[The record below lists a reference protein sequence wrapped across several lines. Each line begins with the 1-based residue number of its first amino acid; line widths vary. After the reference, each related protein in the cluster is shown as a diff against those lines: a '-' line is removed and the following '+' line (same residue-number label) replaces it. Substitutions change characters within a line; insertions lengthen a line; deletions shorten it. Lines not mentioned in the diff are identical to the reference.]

1 MGDAGTRT
9 GAEREGH
16 PEAAAGP
23 EHEPRAATAGR
34 EVRDTRALVRA
45 TALRLFRER
54 GYAATTMRLVAQ
66 EAGVA
71 TGNAYYHFASKD
83 HLVQELYL
91 DVTQDHARRAAAVL
105 AAGGDLP
112 TRLRGVLHAGLD
124 AFAGYHAFG
133 TEFVTV
139 AIRPTS
145 ASSPFSASSRGAR
158 ETSEEVFR
166 QVVAGAVPAVP
177 RHLRD
182 DLPELL
188 WLAQLGVTLFWVHDG
203 SPGQRRTRALVDG
216 AAPLV
221 GRLVSLAR
229 LPVARR
235 VTDDLLRLVRDAM
248 RVDDEAGEGVTGRS
262 AAGPDAAGTDVACD
276 DTTAASVDPTAGG
289 TDTAARD
296 VDGAP
301 GPVQRTRGRS
311 ADAADRARK
320 DDA

>member
-1 MGDAGTRT
+1 MEDRDTR
-9 GAEREGH
+9 RDD
-16 PEAAAGP
+16 
-23 EHEPRAATAGR
+23 GR

-91 DVTQDHARRAAAVL
+91 DVTQDHARRSASVL
-105 AAGGDLP
+105 AAGGDLA

-124 AFAGYHAFG
+124 AFDGYHAFG

-145 ASSPFSASSRGAR
+145 AASPFSAASGGAR
-158 ETSEEVFR
+158 ATSEQVFR
-166 QVVAGAVPAVP
+166 EVVEGAAPAVP
-177 RHLRD
+177 RHLRA

-235 VTDDLLRLVRDAM
+235 VTDDLLRLVREAM
-248 RVDDEAGEGVTGRS
+248 RPDDEGEGAAAAGGDGGTAGRAARGEGVAPGVDGDRVDDGPAGDGSGRRAGE
-262 AAGPDAAGTDVACD
+262 DA
-276 DTTAASVDPTAGG
+276 
-289 TDTAARD
+289 
-296 VDGAP
+296 
-301 GPVQRTRGRS
+301 
-311 ADAADRARK
+311 
-320 DDA
+320 

>member
-1 MGDAGTRT
+1 MTEVDGRSDDG
-9 GAEREGH
+9 RE
-16 PEAAAGP
+16 
-23 EHEPRAATAGR
+23 R

-91 DVTQDHARRAAAVL
+91 DVTQDHARRAATVL

-124 AFAGYHAFG
+124 AFAEYHAFG

-145 ASSPFSASSRGAR
+145 AASPFSGASRGAR
-158 ETSEEVFR
+158 EASEEVFR
-166 QVVAGAVPAVP
+166 QVVEGAAPAVP
-177 RHLRD
+177 RHLRA

-203 SPGQRRTRALVDG
+203 KPRE
-216 AAPLV
+216 
-221 GRLVSLAR
+221 
-229 LPVARR
+229 
-235 VTDDLLRLVRDAM
+235 AM
-248 RVDDEAGEGVTGRS
+248 RVDHVEDGEGA
-262 AAGPDAAGTDVACD
+262 AAGPAPDRADERPRGDGSEHAAGTDA
-276 DTTAASVDPTAGG
+276 
-289 TDTAARD
+289 
-296 VDGAP
+296 
-301 GPVQRTRGRS
+301 
-311 ADAADRARK
+311 
-320 DDA
+320 